1 MSSPTLSNISQ
12 NDAKVLKKQWQKKQQ
27 RYKKQQQL
35 LVQLEEIAKSCRT
48 KHVAQKARKEAEAKA
63 REEAKRRSVAEEEKK
78 KRILEYIQQLW
89 NKVLEEDTTLL
100 EGTKRSQIVGPKYK
114 KASLGDNVD
123 HQPSKKTKG
132 KQPAR

>member
-27 RYKKQQQL
+27 IYKKQQQL
-35 LVQLEEIAKSCRT
+35 LVQLEEIEKSCRA

-78 KRILEYIQQLW
+78 KRILEYIQQL
-89 NKVLEEDTTLL
+89 
-100 EGTKRSQIVGPKYK
+100 
-114 KASLGDNVD
+114 
-123 HQPSKKTKG
+123 
-132 KQPAR
+132 